1 MCEMIESRKD
11 DHIKIAAGQNVEEGN
26 SLFNEVY
33 LVHTALPE
41 IDFDDVDSSVN
52 IFGKKLSFP
61 FIIGAITGGTETA
74 EKINTVLA
82 KCAEEFRVGMYVG
95 SQRVAIVKPE
105 TARSFRV
112 VAENA
117 PTALKIANLGAPQVS
132 RLDEKVLSDWVSQA
146 IDMINADAIAIHLN
160 PAQEVFQPE
169 GEPWFRG
176 VLDKLRFI
184 KKVAN
189 RPLIVKE
196 VGNGISMEVAK
207 ALASRVGPDA
217 IDVAG
222 TGGTSFIKIE
232 SIRAR
237 SIDEADI
244 FSGWGIPT
252 VLSICEVRSVYD
264 GLIIA
269 SGGVRSGLDGA
280 KAIAIGANAFSMSRP
295 LLLAALKGHDEAK
308 KFLSK
313 LLRTF
318 RIAMFLT
325 GSKSVDE
332 LTKVPVVF
340 GPTIISWL
348 SQRNIR
354 CKYVVK

>member
-1 MCEMIESRKD
+1 MIESRKD
-11 DHIKIAAGQNVEEGN
+11 DHIKIASEQNVEEGN
-26 SLFNEVY
+26 NLFNEIY
-33 LVHTALPE
+33 LVHIALPE
-41 IDFDDVDSSVN
+41 IDFNDVN
-52 IFGKKLSFP
+52 TTINMFGKKLSFP
-61 FIIGAITGGTETA
+61 FIIGAMTGGTETA
-74 EKINTVLA
+74 EKINTILA
-82 KCAEEFRVGMYVG
+82 KCAEEFSIGMYVG

-105 TARSFRV
+105 TAKSFRV

-132 RLDEKVLSDWVSQA
+132 RLNERVLSDWVSQA

-169 GEPWFRG
+169 GEPWFKG
-176 VLDKLRFI
+176 VTDKLRFI
-184 KKVAN
+184 KRVAN

-196 VGNGISMEVAK
+196 VGNGISMEVAS
-207 ALASRVGPDA
+207 ALVSKVDPEA

-222 TGGTSFIKIE
+222 TGGTSFIRIE

-237 SIDEADI
+237 AINEADV

-264 GLIIA
+264 GFIIA

-280 KAIAIGANAFSMSRP
+280 KAIAVGANAFSMSRP
-295 LLLAALKGHDEAK
+295 LLLSALKGYDETQR
-308 KFLSK
+308 FIDR
-313 LLRTF
+313 LLREF

-325 GSKSVDE
+325 GSKNISE
-332 LTKVPVVF
+332 LSRASIVL
-340 GPTIISWL
+340 GPSIISWL
-348 SQRNIR
+348 NQRGITCRRVN
-354 CKYVVK
+354 VK

>member
-1 MCEMIESRKD
+1 MIESRKD
-11 DHIKIAAGQNVEEGN
+11 DHIRIASERDVEEGN
-26 SLFNEVY
+26 NLFNEVN
-33 LVHTALPE
+33 LIHVALPE
-41 IDFDDVDSSVN
+41 IDFDDVDPSIT
-52 IFGKKLSFP
+52 IFNKRLSFP
-61 FIIGAITGGTETA
+61 FIIGAMTGGTETA
-74 EKINTVLA
+74 EKINAALA
-82 KCAEEFRVGMYVG
+82 KCAEEFGIGMYVG

-184 KKVAN
+184 KKIAN

-207 ALASRVGPDA
+207 ALVSKVGPDA

-222 TGGTSFIKIE
+222 TGGTSFIRIE
-232 SIRAR
+232 SIRAGTT
-237 SIDEADI
+237 DEANV

-252 VLSICEVRSVYD
+252 ALSICEVRSVYN
-264 GLIIA
+264 GVVIA
-269 SGGVRSGLDGA
+269 SGGIRSGLDGA
-280 KAIAIGANAFSMSRP
+280 KAIALGANAFSMSRP
-295 LLLAALKGHDEAK
+295 LLLTALRGYDETR
-308 KFLSK
+308 KFIGK
-313 LLRTF
+313 LLREF
-318 RIAMFLT
+318 KIAMFLT
-325 GSKSVDE
+325 GSRNVDE
-332 LTKVPVVF
+332 LSKAPVVF

-348 SQRNIR
+348 SQRNIP
-354 CKYVVK
+354 CKHIRRFA

>member
-1 MCEMIESRKD
+1 MIESRKD
-11 DHIKIAAGQNVEEGN
+11 DHIRIASGQNVEEGN
-26 SLFNEVY
+26 NLFNEVQ
-33 LVHTALPE
+33 LIHMALPE
-41 IDFDDVDSSVN
+41 IDLDDVDTSIT
-52 IFGKKLSFP
+52 IFNKRLSFP
-61 FIIGAITGGTETA
+61 FIIGAMTGGTETA
-74 EKINTVLA
+74 EKINTILA
-82 KCAEEFRVGMYVG
+82 KCAEEYGIGMYVG

-176 VLDKLRFI
+176 VIDKLRFI
-184 KKVAN
+184 KRVAN

-207 ALASRVGPDA
+207 ALVSKVGPDA

-222 TGGTSFIKIE
+222 TGGTSFIRIE
-232 SIRAR
+232 SIRAGTT
-237 SIDEADI
+237 DEADV

-252 VLSICEVRSVYD
+252 AISICEVRSVYN
-264 GLIIA
+264 GVIIA
-269 SGGVRSGLDGA
+269 SGGIRSGLDGA

-295 LLLAALKGHDEAK
+295 LLLAALKGYDEAK
-308 KFLSK
+308 RFIGK
-313 LLRTF
+313 LLREF
-318 RIAMFLT
+318 KIAMFLT
-325 GSKSVDE
+325 GSRSVDE
-332 LTKVPVVF
+332 LGKAPIVF

-348 SQRNIR
+348 SQRNIP
-354 CKYVVK
+354 CKHIRRFM

>member
-1 MCEMIESRKD
+1 MIESRKD
-11 DHIKIAAGQNVEEGN
+11 DHIRIAAQQDVEEGN
-26 SLFNEVY
+26 NLFNEVH
-33 LVHTALPE
+33 LIHMALPE
-41 IDFDDVDSSVN
+41 VDFEDIDPSTT
-52 IFGKKLSFP
+52 IFNKRLSFP

-74 EKINTVLA
+74 ERVNTVLA
-82 KCAEEFRVGMYVG
+82 KCAEEFGIGMYVG
-95 SQRVAIVKPE
+95 SQRIAIERPE

-132 RLDEKVLSDWVSQA
+132 RLDERVLSDWVSQA
-146 IDMINADAIAIHLN
+146 IDMINADAVAIHLN

-189 RPLIVKE
+189 KPLIVKE
-196 VGNGISMEVAK
+196 VGNGISMEVAR
-207 ALASRVGPDA
+207 ALATVVNPDA

-222 TGGTSFIKIE
+222 AGGTSFIRIE
-232 SIRAR
+232 SIRAG
-237 SIDEADI
+237 STEEANV
-244 FSGWGIPT
+244 FNGWGIPT
-252 VLSICEVRSVYD
+252 AVSICEVRSVY
-264 GLIIA
+264 GGVVIA
-269 SGGVRSGLDGA
+269 SGGIRNGLDGA

-295 LLLAALKGHDEAK
+295 LLLAALRGYEEARR
-308 KFLSK
+308 LISR
-313 LLRTF
+313 LLREF

-325 GSKSVDE
+325 GSRNVDE
-332 LTKVPVVF
+332 LGKAPVVF

-348 SQRNIR
+348 SQRGVPCRHIR
-354 CKYVVK
+354 HVR